1 MSAEPSPSTLDS
13 LNRFHRA
20 LVEGIL
26 RTRPA
31 YLNEPFTV
39 SEIYQNLV
47 PYQTCR
53 DRIGIKTDRDYEDV
67 LLRLLAGEGGYL
79 LPESEYTR
87 SDMEEELRSPNPN
100 TGLYREYAA
109 VDVRLNPLLRPR
121 DLPDPVAR
129 GKAADEVVPAPP
141 APSVS
146 PEVLPISGAVA
157 PGLPSDALSP
167 GPLAE
172 EQSLL
177 EPVAPRARTKFV
189 SPLAPGGHV
198 ATHCASCRQTLPQ
211 RDMLNYCPFCGADL
225 HKAPCPTCGEEVEVR
240 WRFCVACGA
249 AGGDP
254 T

>member
-1 MSAEPSPSTLDS
+1 MSAEPSRSTLDS
-13 LNRFHRA
+13 LNRFHRV

-26 RTRPA
+26 RNRPA

-53 DRIGIKTDRDYEDV
+53 DRIGITTNRDYEDV
-67 LLRLLAGEGGYL
+67 LLRLLAGEGDYL
-79 LPESEYTR
+79 VLQSEYAR
-87 SDMEEELRSPNPN
+87 SEMEEELRSPSPN

-121 DLPDPVAR
+121 DLPDPVA
-129 GKAADEVVPAPP
+129 KDTAADEVLPAPS

-146 PEVLPISGAVA
+146 PEVLPTSGAVA
-157 PGLPSDALSP
+157 PRLPSEARSP
-167 GPLAE
+167 EPLA
-172 EQSLL
+172 
-177 EPVAPRARTKFV
+177 ARC
-189 SPLAPGGHV
+189 SW
-198 ATHCASCRQTLPQ
+198 CRQTLPQ
-211 RDMLNYCPFCGADL
+211 CDMLNYCPFCGADL
-225 HKAPCPTCGEEVEVR
+225 QKVPCPTCGEEIEVR

-249 AGGDP
+249 AADDP

>member
-20 LVEGIL
+20 LVEEIL
-26 RTRPA
+26 RTRPTH
-31 YLNEPFTV
+31 LNEPFTV

-53 DRIGIKTDRDYEDV
+53 DRIGIKTDRDYEDA
-67 LLRLLAGEGGYL
+67 LLRLLAGEGDYL
-79 LPESEYTR
+79 VLESEHAR
-87 SDMEEELRSPNPN
+87 SEMEEELRSPSPN

-109 VDVRLNPLLRPR
+109 VDVRLNPLLWPR
-121 DLPDPVAR
+121 DLPDLVAR
-129 GKAADEVVPAPP
+129 GKAADEVILAPS

-146 PEVLPISGAVA
+146 PEVLPTSGAVA
-157 PGLPSDALSP
+157 PGLPSAALSP
-167 GPLAE
+167 EPLAE

-177 EPVAPRARTKFV
+177 EPVAPRARTMSV
-189 SPLAPGGHV
+189 SPATPGDQV
-198 ATHCASCRQTLPQ
+198 ATHCAWCSQTLPQ

-225 HKAPCPTCGEEVEVR
+225 HKAPCPACGEEVEMR
-240 WRFCVACGA
+240 WRFCAACGA
-249 AGGDP
+249 AAGDS